1 MPASFSVKPGRNDP
15 CPCGSGKKYKRCCL
29 PKTAESEETL
39 WARER
44 AASDDLSRAI
54 LRYAERK
61 FGMCILD
68 AWDDFHLGQP
78 DSLDHPDFDEG
89 QIFFPYFLFHW
100 TPTRPRGRRTGATRG
115 GVIAK
120 AFMLENARR
129 LTEMQRQVLEQSMT
143 QPLTFYEVISSH
155 PGERIVLR
163 DILTGQEKAVR
174 EHTASKTVENGD
186 IIFAQVLPMQGIT
199 TLGCCAPVR
208 IPPRMKAEVIAL
220 RKKLRRKAKRENGE
234 IWAQDLARY
243 ENDIRE
249 VYLNIRDLL
258 NTPPRICNT
267 DGDPLVLHTITFEIE
282 SPQAAFE
289 ALAPLAK
296 GLSKEQL
303 LSNAEYDADGRLR
316 KTELDWIKRGNR
328 KFKTWDNTILGTIRI
343 LDRSLVAEVNSE
355 KRAVRLRSEIEKRL
369 GATVVHKSTVMKSY
383 EELMEREEEEASP
396 GAEQDRAELEEFLQ
410 DPEIQKRGREL
421 VQRQLEGWVDE
432 KVPILGGRTPMQAVK
447 DPDGREIVEA
457 LLNEFERRTD
467 ETSPGFIRPDFTVL
481 RRRLNLPQK
490 SL

>member
-78 DSLDHPDFDEG
+78 DGLDHPDFDEG

-100 TPTRPRGRRTGATRG
+100 TPTRPRGRRTGARRG

-129 LTEMQRQVLEQSMT
+129 LTEMQR
-143 QPLTFYEVISSH
+143 
-155 PGERIVLR
+155 
-163 DILTGQEKAVR
+163 
-174 EHTASKTVENGD
+174 
-186 IIFAQVLPMQGIT
+186 
-199 TLGCCAPVR
+199 
-208 IPPRMKAEVIAL
+208 
-220 RKKLRRKAKRENGE
+220 RKAKRENGE
-234 IWAQDLARY
+234 IWAEDLARY
-243 ENDIRE
+243 ENDIRG

-343 LDRSLVAEVNSE
+343 SDRSLVAEVNSE

-383 EELMEREEEEASP
+383 EELMERAEEEASP

-421 VQRQLEGWVDE
+421 LQRQLEGWVDE

-490 SL
+490 NL

>member
-1 MPASFSVKPGRNDP
+1 
-15 CPCGSGKKYKRCCL
+15 
-29 PKTAESEETL
+29 
-39 WARER
+39 
-44 AASDDLSRAI
+44 
-54 LRYAERK
+54 
-61 FGMCILD
+61 
-68 AWDDFHLGQP
+68 
-78 DSLDHPDFDEG
+78 
-89 QIFFPYFLFHW
+89 
-100 TPTRPRGRRTGATRG
+100 
-115 GVIAK
+115 
-120 AFMLENARR
+120 
-129 LTEMQRQVLEQSMT
+129 MT

-155 PGERIVLR
+155 PGERIALR
-163 DILTGQEKAVR
+163 DILTGQERAVR

-199 TLGCCAPVR
+199 TLGCCAPVG

-234 IWAQDLARY
+234 IWAEDLARY
-243 ENDIRE
+243 ENDIRR
-249 VYLNIRDLL
+249 VYLDIRDLL

-343 LDRSLVAEVNSE
+343 SDRSLVAEVNSE

-383 EELMEREEEEASP
+383 EEVIEREEEEASP

-490 SL
+490 NL